1 MGRETREEETEE
13 DSRRHDRWR
22 ENNNASQTARL
33 ARRRG
38 RERKNYRSVE
48 VGGPR
53 KREGGGATRCQE
65 NRPGENKLNLAE

>member
-1 MGRETREEETEE
+1 MGRETQRRNGRRL
-13 DSRRHDRWR
+13 RRHDRWR
-22 ENNNASQTARL
+22 GNNNGQTGRL
-33 ARRRG
+33 G
-38 RERKNYRSVE
+38 EGGRKNYRSVE